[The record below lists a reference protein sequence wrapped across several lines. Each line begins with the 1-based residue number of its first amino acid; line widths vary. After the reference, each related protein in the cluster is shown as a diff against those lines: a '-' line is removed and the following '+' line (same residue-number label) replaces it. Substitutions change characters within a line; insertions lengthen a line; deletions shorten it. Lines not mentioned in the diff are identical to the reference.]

1 MATNDN
7 NFSDLDLDDGVLKGL
22 YLNGF
27 KNPSKIQKEG
37 IKSIITKKDC
47 ILQSQSG
54 TGKTATYLLGIY
66 KNLKDDPHSKA
77 IVILPTRELANQVLD
92 VATTIFKYTNITLSS
107 CIGGSKY
114 NNLNSNLLICTLGR
128 LLHMIDLNKINLK
141 KIKIVAI
148 DEADNL
154 LEDKT
159 QINSNVIKLFSKFND
174 NIQVIL
180 ISATINK
187 IIYSFSNKYMDD
199 PIKVLVKNDNIVV
212 DLIRQFYVNTELEEY
227 KFDVLIDLYSIIS
240 TNQAIIFCNTIRKV
254 KYLDENLK
262 KNNFTI
268 TSIHGQMTQEERNE
282 IVKEFRDGETRILL
296 TTDLLARGID
306 IPHVNLVIN
315 YDLTNDKETYI
326 HRIGRCGRFGKK
338 GVAIT
343 LVKMQDPSDTK
354 QFNKLKN
361 HYDLNINEMPE
372 DVDKYI

>member
-254 KYLDENLK
+254 
-262 KNNFTI
+262 
-268 TSIHGQMTQEERNE
+268 
-282 IVKEFRDGETRILL
+282 
-296 TTDLLARGID
+296 
-306 IPHVNLVIN
+306 
-315 YDLTNDKETYI
+315 
-326 HRIGRCGRFGKK
+326 
-338 GVAIT
+338 
-343 LVKMQDPSDTK
+343 
-354 QFNKLKN
+354 
-361 HYDLNINEMPE
+361 
-372 DVDKYI
+372 

>member
-315 YDLTNDKETYI
+315 YDLPNDKETYI

-361 HYDLNINEMPE
+361 HYDLNINELPE